1 MSASSRL
8 WLRPCAVVLL
18 ALSVAVG
25 QGAGAQE
32 PSGPPQ
38 LKPLPV
44 EPVKV
49 ELAPFMGELQR
60 LTHKLSLSVAAG
72 NRELAGF
79 YAYESIE
86 LLREIQRQL
95 PEYEGQPVALLID
108 RLMMPR
114 MEALQTGLA
123 RPAAADSA
131 PATEAALAGVI
142 ESCNECHRST
152 GHGFL
157 RITSGRDVNP
167 FNQDFA
173 P

>member
-8 WLRPCAVVLL
+8 RLRPCAVVLL
-18 ALSVAVG
+18 ALWIAVG
-25 QGAGAQE
+25 RGAAAGE
-32 PSGPPQ
+32 PAGSPQ
-38 LKPLPV
+38 LEPLPV
-44 EPVKV
+44 EPVKI

-60 LTHKLSLSVAAG
+60 LTHKLSLSIAAG
-72 NRELAGF
+72 NPELARF

-86 LLREIQRQL
+86 LLRETQREV

-108 RLMMPR
+108 RLVLPR
-114 MEALQTGLA
+114 IQALQTGLE
-123 RPAAADSA
+123 A
-131 PATEAALAGVI
+131 PASAAGAPAIEAALAGVI

-152 GHGFL
+152 GHGFI
-157 RITSGRDVNP
+157 RITNGSDVNP